1 MEKIPERKIPKKEIK
16 KLESFEKEV
25 EYLRV
30 ENQVLKQELEE
41 REQQIKTLKEKEDV
55 DFLTGLL
62 NRESFKKRAEK
73 IVEGI
78 HFLDKFPERRKE
90 RIKGMSLLFIDVDDF
105 KKINDTYGHNMGDEV
120 LKIVGGWVRL

>member
-41 REQQIKTLKEKEDV
+41 REQ
-55 DFLTGLL
+55 
-62 NRESFKKRAEK
+62 
-73 IVEGI
+73 
-78 HFLDKFPERRKE
+78 
-90 RIKGMSLLFIDVDDF
+90 
-105 KKINDTYGHNMGDEV
+105 
-120 LKIVGGWVRL
+120 